1 MIMDMD
7 DVEIS
12 EEEGE
17 RKKQNVI
24 KSKKKEKDDGMNIDD
39 MNSMKRSTKKKIRR
53 NGYSHKQ
60 KSKKHMKF

>member
-1 MIMDMD
+1 MDMD

-12 EEEGE
+12 EEERE
-17 RKKQNVI
+17 KKEQNII
-24 KSKKKEKDDGMNIDD
+24 KTKKKEKDAGMDIDD

-53 NGYSHKQ
+53 NGFRHKQ